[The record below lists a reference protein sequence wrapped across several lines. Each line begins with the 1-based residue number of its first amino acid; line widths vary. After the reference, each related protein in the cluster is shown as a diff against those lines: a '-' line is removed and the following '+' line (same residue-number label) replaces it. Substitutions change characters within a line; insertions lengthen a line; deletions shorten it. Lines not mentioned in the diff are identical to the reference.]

1 MSSGLIKIDLN
12 AHEELIQY
20 TEQLMDDTMELMQKL
35 QSANEVIGAI
45 AVSGSFKDKIIA
57 NGDSLS
63 RFTRKAQTL
72 FTLAE
77 VMNGH
82 VNNVFKEMVD
92 ADKLVALKISE
103 MLIQDPEMGSEI
115 SKAFKKDPEKTFNAV
130 KEAVKNTDMT

>member
-115 SKAFKKDPEKTFNAV
+115 SKAFKEDPKKTFNAV